1 MTTPLK
7 NSNTQSQLESWAKT
21 GKVAFKEMGVACD
34 ELRALAESA
43 AQAEQLDLYEL
54 VETLLALIDLAEML
68 RTDGEKK
75 QAQTVTAFV
84 GKQLPIAIAFI
95 QGNEFDDLAIQNSL
109 REAHENWG
117 EHLEL
122 IRQSDFQAD
131 KIEPSEQLAKESDSS
146 EINKPSAKQI
156 DAMLAVLGQRVS
168 EPGNEPSE
176 SKSDKASQTQ
186 PSELASA
193 TDPTKLPQAPE
204 QLSISEEVR
213 DDIELREA
221 YLDDANRCLS
231 AMEQVVLQA
240 EEQANTT
247 ECVLEFCRQLH
258 TLKGASAS
266 VGLSDLAKYLH
277 EVEEW
282 LGENNQDLEVQV
294 LLDCVDSVRQQIGMI
309 ENPDA
314 AQQDLA
320 ANKASGAPDQ
330 PNGTKASSRQVAKPR
345 VEIAQSFA
353 SNEASV
359 RVRAS
364 QLDKLMDMLAELI
377 VLRNQRDSQLGQ
389 LNDLNNEITRCSHRL
404 AHFRE
409 EHLQWTRESMAPHS
423 NTGSSDSASNV
434 TFLGNEPTTANA
446 IAEVKSDL
454 HEIARGIKNIYK
466 PIVNENQ
473 AISQFIRHFRQEL
486 IQLRRVPMVGLF
498 QKLQRSARDAAK
510 VENKNI
516 QVKLVGQNV
525 GLEQSL
531 QEQLFEPLLHLVR
544 NAVGHGIEDEET
556 RRQGGKN
563 PAGTITLQAKS
574 TANLLVISIVDD
586 GRGLDYDALRRRG
599 YERGLLSPGHTPTT
613 RELAQLI
620 FHPGFSTRDQASEV
634 AGRGIGMDVV
644 AGAINQLQGRI
655 EIDSHPGSGTTMRV
669 SIPLKNGIEHMMI
682 FRSQNQL
689 FGLPMQSVAGAFS
702 KSKTETQ
709 NTRTLEL
716 SYDRGLQPAQPTDQ
730 QQVLILK
737 SDEGTRVIG
746 LVVDE
751 VVGPAEIVARGLPR
765 PIADHPYLAGLTMS
779 GKGET
784 TLLLDG
790 HRLAEIA
797 DRIDSIAIE
806 NVESPANDSGHQKAC
821 RVLIADD
828 SLSARKA
835 LAKRL
840 RRRGGF
846 EITEA
851 DDGMAALEI
860 LRRAPFDLLMTDLD
874 MPRLTGM
881 ELLVD
886 LQHDSKIDITKVVV
900 SNRDKPEIRQRALDL
915 GASAFINKP
924 VTDESLAEVLDAVFE
939 TTN

>member
-1 MTTPLK
+1 MTTPVH
-7 NSNTQSQLESWAKT
+7 NSDAKQRHLEKWASS
-21 GKVAFKEMGVACD
+21 GKIAFKNFSAACG
-34 ELRALAESA
+34 ELRYLSESA
-43 AQAEQLDLYEL
+43 AQAEQFDVQEL
-54 VETLLALIDLAEML
+54 VDTLIALVDLAEML
-68 RTDGEKK
+68 RSDDAKDEYQKI
-75 QAQTVTAFV
+75 VAFV
-84 GKQLPIAIAFI
+84 GQQLNVTLALVN
-95 QGNEFDDLAIQNSL
+95 GDEVDDQAIQQSL
-109 REAHENWG
+109 ENAHANWG
-117 EHLEL
+117 DHLEL
-122 IRQSDFQAD
+122 IQQDDPGQDNGQPQPSDDSTAANTV
-131 KIEPSEQLAKESDSS
+131 EQPTAQ
-146 EINKPSAKQI
+146 QI
-156 DAMLAVLGQRVS
+156 DAMLSVLGNKGS
-168 EPGNEPSE
+168 EQTAENDTTPSSQKLGFE
-176 SKSDKASQTQ
+176 SAADQ
-186 PSELASA
+186 
-193 TDPTKLPQAPE
+193 DLPAAPE
-204 QLSISEEVR
+204 HLSLSDDVR
-213 DDIELREA
+213 DDAELREA

-231 AMEQVVLQA
+231 VMEQVVLQA
-240 EEQANTT
+240 EEQANTQ

-266 VGLSDLAKYLH
+266 VGLADLAQYLH
-277 EVEEW
+277 AVEEW
-282 LGENNQDLEVQV
+282 LGHNNTNLDVQV

-309 ENPDA
+309 ENP
-314 AQQDLA
+314 QQD
-320 ANKASGAPDQ
+320 SPE
-330 PNGTKASSRQVAKPR
+330 SSTESTTAEQR
-345 VEIAQSFA
+345 VQSSKQSNSNTQSRIEITPSFA

-377 VLRNQRDSQLGQ
+377 VLRNQRDSRLGQ
-389 LNDLNNEITRCSHRL
+389 LNDLTNEVSRCSHRL

-409 EHLQWTRESMAPHS
+409 EHTQWTRESTASTTAKS
-423 NTGSSDSASNV
+423 NEAVVENSV
-434 TFLGNEPTTANA
+434 FLGNEPTTANA

-454 HEIARGIKNIYK
+454 NEISREIKNIYK
-466 PIVNENQ
+466 PIINENQ
-473 AISQFIRHFRQEL
+473 AISSFIRHFRQEL

-498 QKLQRSARDAAK
+498 QKLQRSARDAARI
-510 VENKNI
+510 ENKNI

-544 NAVGHGIEDEET
+544 NAVGHGIEDEQT
-556 RRQGGKN
+556 RQQAGKN

-599 YERGLLSPGHTPTT
+599 YERGLLSPDRTPTT

-620 FHPGFSTRDQASEV
+620 FHPGFSTRNKASEV

-655 EIDSHPGSGTTMRV
+655 EIDSHPGTGTTMRV

-689 FGLPMQSVAGAFS
+689 FGLPMQSVAGAYS
-702 KSKTETQ
+702 KNRSEIKDH
-709 NTRTLEL
+709 RTLEL
-716 SYDRGLQPAQPTDQ
+716 SFNRGLQPTLPTEQ
-730 QQVLILK
+730 QQVLLLK
-737 SDEGTRVIG
+737 SDEGSNSIG
-746 LVVDE
+746 LIVDE
-751 VVGPAEIVARGLPR
+751 VIGPEEIVARGLPR
-765 PIADHPYLAGLTMS
+765 PILNHPYLAGLTMS

-797 DRIDSIAIE
+797 SRIDALAVE
-806 NVESPANDSGHQKAC
+806 NVDMLSGEQRPQALR

-840 RRRGGF
+840 RRQGGF

-851 DDGMAALEI
+851 NDGMEALEY
-860 LRRAPFDLLMTDLD
+860 LRRTQFDLLMTDLD

-886 LQHDSKIDITKVVV
+886 LDHDSKIDVAKVVV
-900 SNRDKPEIRQRALDL
+900 SNRDKPEVRQRAMDL
-915 GASAFINKP
+915 GAVAFITKP
-924 VTDESLAEVLDAVFE
+924 VTDESLEEILRLIFE
-939 TTN
+939 TTD